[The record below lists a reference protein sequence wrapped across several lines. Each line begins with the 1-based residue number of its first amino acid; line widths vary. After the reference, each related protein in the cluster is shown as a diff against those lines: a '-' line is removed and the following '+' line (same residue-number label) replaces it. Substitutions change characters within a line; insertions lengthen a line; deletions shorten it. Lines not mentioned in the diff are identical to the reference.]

1 MKFAH
6 ANDAI
11 AHTNTDA
18 SDRPPDFEATPAQS
32 PAVSKSL
39 IIIALLAVLC
49 VLYFAKSLILPV
61 LVASL
66 IALFSSPLVRLL
78 MGVRIP
84 RALASILVV
93 AGIIVVLGYLFSL
106 LLDPALRWVEAVP
119 VIGDR
124 LMFELERAE
133 VPLVSSGTLA
143 AGEDSAIDRAMN
155 STLTT
160 FTSVFAQ
167 STLVFLIQI
176 GAIFIITYFFLA
188 YGNDLMR
195 SVVRAQPNFAD
206 KKLTVMMFQ
215 SIRDDVSMYIL
226 VVSLINIGLGL
237 ATAGVLTLISFK
249 DALLWGA
256 LATILNFAPYV
267 GPLLLAII
275 LTSVGFAAGE
285 PLGHVFIAPGL
296 FMILNVIEGQ
306 FVTPTVLGKRFNIN
320 PLLVVLWMFLWGWL
334 WGPIGMLLAIPI
346 LMCFKLASA
355 HLDLIGDWRTIFDG
369 VQMEHH
375 GRRPLLFAIFTKKK
389 PAEEP

>member
-1 MKFAH
+1 MKVAH
-6 ANDAI
+6 ANDAL
-11 AHTNTDA
+11 ARTNAEASDQSEALDA
-18 SDRPPDFEATPAQS
+18 SPVQS
-32 PAVSKSL
+32 PGASKPL
-39 IIIALLAVLC
+39 KIIAILALLC
-49 VLYFAKSLILPV
+49 VLYFAKSIILPV

-78 MGVRIP
+78 MGLHIP

-93 AGIIVVLGYLFSL
+93 TGIIIILGYLFSM

-133 VPLVSSGTLA
+133 VPLVSSGPLA
-143 AGEDSAIDRAMN
+143 GGENSAIDRAMD

-167 STLVFLIQI
+167 STLVFLTQI

-188 YGNDLMR
+188 YGDDLMR
-195 SVVRAQPNFAD
+195 SVVRAQSSFAD
-206 KKLTVMMFQ
+206 KRLTVVMFQ

-237 ATAGVLTLISFK
+237 ATAGVLTLIDFK
-249 DALLWGA
+249 DAFLWGA

-296 FMILNVIEGQ
+296 FLMLNLIEGQ

-320 PLLVVLWMFLWGWL
+320 PLLVVLWMFIWGWL

-369 VQMEHH
+369 VQTEHH

-389 PAEEP
+389 PEEEP